1 VSEAC
6 YVWYR
11 VAADVDAAASAIA
24 AMQADVERRTGVA
37 GRLLARVDDPSTWM
51 EVYEDVEDSGRFAAA
66 LAQCAERHD
75 VARIT
80 GSSERHVERFA
91 PFARR

>member
-1 VSEAC
+1 
-6 YVWYR
+6 
-11 VAADVDAAASAIA
+11 
-24 AMQADVERRTGVA
+24 
-37 GRLLARVDDPSTWM
+37 M